1 MLPFYPFQII
11 NGLERLPEQIRAVL
25 GQEEAVKELAQ
36 ELSTQRSLLI
46 MGRGYSFAT
55 CLEGALK
62 IKELAYMHSEG
73 NFIENFFSSFYDLKL
88 AF

>member
-1 MLPFYPFQII
+1 
-11 NGLERLPEQIRAVL
+11 
-25 GQEEAVKELAQ
+25 
-36 ELSTQRSLLI
+36 

-73 NFIENFFSSFYDLKL
+73 NFSDIFWFCLCLMYNENFLNPEFYLDVLSNFCQNL
-88 AF
+88 DFQVSWLVN